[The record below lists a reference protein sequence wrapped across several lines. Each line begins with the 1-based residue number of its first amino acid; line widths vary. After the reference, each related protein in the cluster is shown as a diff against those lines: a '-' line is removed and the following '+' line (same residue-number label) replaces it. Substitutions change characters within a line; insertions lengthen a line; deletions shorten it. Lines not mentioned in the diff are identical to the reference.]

1 MLVCVAKGEGVARME
16 DKSKRPNN
24 HNLQYQ
30 SMNQERYIGTIQTL
44 GQMPSVFHDWIDQFG
59 FDFICVCD
67 TKGNFLY
74 ASSSARRL
82 LGYQPEELIGEKSL
96 DYCSP
101 QDREKLL
108 NTFIY
113 QNRKATT
120 FDLQVRQ
127 KSGKYIWVETIASLV
142 QDPNTQ
148 KDVILAITR
157 DISDKKEAEEM
168 MIRSEKMSVA
178 GQLAAGIAHEI
189 RNPLTSLKGFLQLI
203 QAGIDGKEEYYGIM
217 NEEIEKIETIT
228 SELLFISKP
237 MTNDRREESVIAML
251 QDVCTLLRSQA
262 KLHNVDLVLNYEEN
276 EVVHCDR
283 SQIKQVFINL
293 IKNAVEVMEEGGRIS
308 VDVESDEGHVW
319 VSITDEGPGIP
330 KHLVDKIKE
339 PFFTTKKNGTG
350 LGLMITNQILEKHEG
365 DMTVYENQPSG
376 SVFRVMLP
384 RDISQ
389 KY

>member
-1 MLVCVAKGEGVARME
+1 ME
-16 DKSKRPNN
+16 DKSKRPSNS
-24 HNLQYQ
+24 NLQYQ
-30 SMNQERYIGTIQTL
+30 SMYQEGYIGSIHTL
-44 GQMPSVFHDWIDQFG
+44 ADMPAVFHDWIDQFG

-67 TKGNFLY
+67 TRGNILY
-74 ASSSARRL
+74 ASSSAERL
-82 LGYQPEELIGEKSL
+82 LGYQNEELVGKRSL
-96 DYCSP
+96 DFCSP
-101 QDREKLL
+101 QDREKLIS
-108 NTFIY
+108 TFMY
-113 QNRKATT
+113 KNRKATT

-127 KSGKYIWVETIASLV
+127 KSGKYMWVETISSLV
-142 QDPNTQ
+142 QDPNTNR
-148 KDVILAITR
+148 DVILAITR

-203 QAGIDGKEEYYGIM
+203 QTGIDGKEEYYTIM

-262 KLHNVDLVLNYEEN
+262 KLHNVDLILNYEEN
-276 EVVHCDR
+276 ELIYCDR

-293 IKNAVEVMEEGGRIS
+293 IKNAVEVMDHGGRIT
-308 VDVESDEGHVW
+308 VDVNSSEEYVW
-319 VSITDEGPGIP
+319 VEVADEGPGIP
-330 KHLVDKIKE
+330 KHLIDKIKE

-365 DMTVYENQPSG
+365 ILDVYENDPQG
-376 SVFRVMLP
+376 SVFRVTMP
-384 RDISQ
+384 REAT
-389 KY
+389 KTN

>member
-1 MLVCVAKGEGVARME
+1 ME
-16 DKSKRPNN
+16 DKSKRPSNS
-24 HNLQYQ
+24 NLKYE
-30 SMNQERYIGTIQTL
+30 SINQEDYIGSIHTL
-44 GQMPSVFHDWIDQFG
+44 GEMPGVFHDWIDQYG

-67 TKGNFLY
+67 TRGNILY
-74 ASSSARRL
+74 ASSSAKRL
-82 LGYQPEELIGEKSL
+82 LGYEPDDLTGERSI
-96 DYCSP
+96 DFCSP
-101 QDREKLL
+101 QDREKLIS
-108 NTFIY
+108 TFMN
-113 QNRKATT
+113 QNNKATT
-120 FDLQVRQ
+120 FDLQIRQ
-127 KSGKYIWVETIASLV
+127 KSGKYIWVETIASHV
-142 QDPNTQ
+142 EDPNT
-148 KDVILAITR
+148 KNDVILAITR

-203 QAGIDGKEEYYGIM
+203 QAGIDGKEEYYTIM

-237 MTNDRREESVIAML
+237 MTNDRRKESIITML

-262 KLHNVDLVLNYEEN
+262 KLHNIDLVLNYEEN
-276 EVVHCDR
+276 EVIDCDR

-293 IKNAVEVMEEGGRIS
+293 IKNAVEVMEDGGRIT
-308 VDVESDEGHVW
+308 VDVESDEDNVW
-319 VSITDEGPGIP
+319 VDVADEGPGIP

-365 DMTVYENQPSG
+365 GLNVYDNEPTG
-376 SVFRVMLP
+376 SVFRVQLP
-384 RDISQ
+384 REVS
-389 KY
+389 KAN

>member
-1 MLVCVAKGEGVARME
+1 MCCIGEGVARME
-16 DKSKRPNN
+16 DETKQSSN

-30 SMNQERYIGTIQTL
+30 SMNQRGYIGSIHTL
-44 GQMPSVFHDWIDQFG
+44 AEMPGVFHDWIDQYG

-67 TKGNFLY
+67 TRGKIIY
-74 ASSSARRL
+74 ASASAKRL
-82 LGYQPEELIGEKSL
+82 LGYQPEDLIGKRSL

-101 QDREKLL
+101 QDRTKLL
-108 NTFIY
+108 NSFLY
-113 QNRKATT
+113 QNHKATT

-142 QDPNTQ
+142 QDPNTG
-148 KDVILAITR
+148 KNVILAITR

-203 QAGIDGKEEYYGIM
+203 QTGIDGKEEYYTIM

-237 MTNDRREESVIAML
+237 MTNDRRDESIIAML

-262 KLHNVDLVLNYEEN
+262 KLHNVDLVLNYEDN
-276 EVVHCDR
+276 EVINCDR

-293 IKNAVEVMEEGGRIS
+293 IKNAVEVMEDGGRIT
-308 VDVESDEGHVW
+308 VDVESDDENVR
-319 VSITDEGPGIP
+319 VDVADEGPGIP

-365 DMTVYENQPSG
+365 CLNVYENNPTG
-376 SVFRVMLP
+376 SVFQVELP
-384 RDISQ
+384 REFSQ
-389 KY
+389 TK